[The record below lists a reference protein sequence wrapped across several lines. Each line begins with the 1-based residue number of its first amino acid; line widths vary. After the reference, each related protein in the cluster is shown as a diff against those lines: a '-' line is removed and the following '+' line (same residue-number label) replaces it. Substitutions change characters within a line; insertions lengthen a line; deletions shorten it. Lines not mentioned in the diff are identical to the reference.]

1 MNLWQRF
8 VQGFKRGLN
17 GERVSRRRF
26 ARVSTAAEA
35 KARELRQLHT
45 LASMD
50 AEHPV
55 WVTILEIVDDH
66 EGNMVDRVIEENL
79 SDEQRHYRAGLAA
92 DARYL
97 GNALRDLK
105 LRADAELRAKQ
116 KSES

>member
-1 MNLWQRF
+1 MDTDGHRF
-8 VQGFKRGLN
+8 GNWLRKLF
-17 GERVSRRRF
+17 RRKA
-26 ARVSTAAEA
+26 ARSGVTRPPTAAEA

-66 EGNMVDRVIEENL
+66 EGNMVDRVMAENL
-79 SDEQRHYRAGLAA
+79 TDEQRHYAAGLAA

-105 LRADAELRAKQ
+105 LRADVELGKKQRAE
-116 KSES
+116 